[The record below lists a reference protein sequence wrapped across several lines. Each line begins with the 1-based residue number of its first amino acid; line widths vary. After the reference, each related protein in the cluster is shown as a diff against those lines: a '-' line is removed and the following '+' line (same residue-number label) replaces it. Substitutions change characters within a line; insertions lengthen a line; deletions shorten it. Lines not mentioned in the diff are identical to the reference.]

1 MQHIGDE
8 LGDGERYGDEVRDGE
23 ERLLVHLA
31 RIGMVAAE
39 VPDRIVHELE
49 ELAVDHAGM
58 AVVLDHHEGP
68 VGAGRVKLHAGEQ
81 APLGYR
87 MRRGA
92 EGDEDPRFGAP
103 REIGGHLHD
112 LLIGTRS
119 HDVQPGIEGGEAR
132 EVLVGVDEAG
142 RKRAG
147 AQADDGT
154 AGVCGRELVSHEDD
168 APPILHEIAEDLVL
182 RVDG

>member
-58 AVVLDHHEGP
+58 AVVLAHHERLA
-68 VGAGRVKLHAGEQ
+68 GAGRVELLAGEQ
-81 APLGYR
+81 APLGHR
-87 MRRGA
+87 IGRGP
-92 EGDEDPRFGAP
+92 EGDEDLGLGAL

-112 LLIGTRS
+112 LPVGACV
-119 HDVQPGIEGGEAR
+119 HDVEACVERGEAR
-132 EVLVGVDEAG
+132 EVLMGVHEAG
-142 RKRAG
+142 RERAG
-147 AQADDGT
+147 AQADDGL
-154 AGVCGRELVSHEDD
+154 AGVCGRELVSHEHD
-168 APPILHEIAEDLVL
+168 APPILHEIAEDLIL